1 MKPQLQIHIPKPC
14 HEDWNKMAP
23 VDKGKFCGS
32 CNKQVVDFSLMSDQ
46 QVLNYFST
54 ATGKT
59 CGRFAEDQLQRELI
73 PTKIEK
79 KKTWWFAALMPLL
92 LFFDKATAQKK
103 NITTLGTPAIIKKDP
118 IQQIMGKVAAPVLR
132 DTVNIQG
139 EVGTINS
146 PADTVMEEYKVG
158 LDLIGLDPSKPAFII
173 KGKITDSNGLPLAFA
188 SVATDNDTKETATDS
203 AGTFTLEFNDGLAKN
218 IFLKISYVGYEPK
231 EIQVHPEGINNEEVK
246 AIFNLNGNL
255 IARELRL
262 EPIVCAPAIMG
273 LSEVIIAG
281 GVSVCSKVKRAEV
294 ITNSVRKVFL
304 NEAFTAYPNP
314 ALKGSALHIDI
325 KRAGEYSIQLLD
337 NNSKLIS
344 VDEFTAARNH
354 AVTSVEIPST
364 LASGIYYI
372 RVIDERNKKSYVD
385 KIVVQ

>member
-46 QVLNYFST
+46 QVLNYFSL

-79 KKTWWFAALMPLL
+79 KKNWWFAALMPLL

-103 NITTLGTPAIIKKDP
+103 NVTTLVAPAVIKKDP
-118 IQQIMGKVAAPVLR
+118 IQQIMGKVAMSVLKDNEALIAEAEKNKQCARLLGDTVLTPIHEPFTKDKFVTVDKLSIIGKVVDENGNTVPFATVSINRAFTSFSADSNGHFQAKINNLGNSINVEVSAIGYETKQVEINSKELNNISIILPYSEVKLPDVTVIADPFLTGRLGGAVCIITKVTKNDLR
-132 DTVNIQG
+132 DTVI
-139 EVGTINS
+139 
-146 PADTVMEEYKVG
+146 
-158 LDLIGLDPSKPAFII
+158 
-173 KGKITDSNGLPLAFA
+173 
-188 SVATDNDTKETATDS
+188 
-203 AGTFTLEFNDGLAKN
+203 
-218 IFLKISYVGYEPK
+218 
-231 EIQVHPEGINNEEVK
+231 
-246 AIFNLNGNL
+246 
-255 IARELRL
+255 
-262 EPIVCAPAIMG
+262 
-273 LSEVIIAG
+273 
-281 GVSVCSKVKRAEV
+281 
-294 ITNSVRKVFL
+294 RKVFR

-314 ALKGSALHIDI
+314 SLKGSALHIDI

-344 VDEFTAARNH
+344 VDEFTAASNH

-372 RVIDERNKKSYVD
+372 RVIDERNKKSYTD